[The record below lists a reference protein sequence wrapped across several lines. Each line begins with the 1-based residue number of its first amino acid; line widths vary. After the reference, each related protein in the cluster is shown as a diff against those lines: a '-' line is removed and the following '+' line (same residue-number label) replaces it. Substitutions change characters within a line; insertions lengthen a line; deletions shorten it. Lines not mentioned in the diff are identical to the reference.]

1 MPPFDPLLFFAA
13 FGAGLSLILAAIIA
27 RDFFHTLTARLFI
40 LLLVAANV
48 HLFHPWLPQA
58 WHGYS
63 FVVQSASPALFWMCC
78 RLTFVA
84 PDEPRRLLWGLAF
97 YSFLGPLL
105 YLLTGTPDGLHLLL
119 KGIPQWL
126 EYLLI
131 LAGLWEV
138 ISNWNNDL
146 VEARRR
152 LRGGVMLAMGLAVGW
167 GIFSFNMRIGDNTS
181 RYLALDV
188 SMLILAWLLMQGRS
202 ELWRLLPQPAPAAA
216 DNNMDHEPAVT
227 TLALSQQSCEEL
239 QMLQELMNQGF
250 YRRENLTL
258 AILAQEL
265 GIPEY
270 RLRATINKALNY
282 NNFNEYINELR
293 IGEAADRLLNEAE
306 TPITNIA
313 LDVGYRTMSSFNR
326 AFRKIHH
333 STPSDYREHRGQP
346 PHNG

>member
-1 MPPFDPLLFFAA
+1 MPLFDPLLFFAA
-13 FGAGLSLILAAIIA
+13 FGAGLSLILSLLII
-27 RDFFHTLTARLFI
+27 RDFFHTMAARLFI
-40 LLLVAANV
+40 LLLVVANV

-58 WHGYS
+58 LHGYS
-63 FVVQSASPALFWMCC
+63 FVIQSATPALFWMCC
-78 RLTFVA
+78 RMTFVA
-84 PDEPRRLLWGLAF
+84 PDEPRHILWGLAF

-105 YLLTGTPDGLHLLL
+105 YLLTSTPESLHLLL

-146 VEARRR
+146 LEARRR
-152 LRGGVMLAMGLAVGW
+152 LRGGIMLALGLAVGW
-167 GIFSFNMRIGDNTS
+167 GILSFNMRIGDNTS
-181 RYLALDV
+181 RYLTLDL
-188 SMLILAWLLMQGRS
+188 SILILAWLLLQGRS
-202 ELWRLLPQPAPAAA
+202 ELWRLLPQSALPAT
-216 DNNMDHEPAVT
+216 DNNTEGEPGQINQN
-227 TLALSQQSCEEL
+227 LSHQTSEEL
-239 QMLQELMNQGF
+239 QQLQELMNQGF

-258 AILAQEL
+258 AILAQQL

-270 RLRATINKALNY
+270 RLRATINKALDY

-293 IGEAADRLLNEAE
+293 IGEAADRLLNET

-326 AFRKIHH
+326 AFRKIHN
-333 STPSDYREHRGQP
+333 STPSDYREHRGLP
-346 PHNG
+346 PHN